1 MMDTDTARLSAG
13 DSAGRMGQP
22 LDLIPQV
29 QALKAEGLSN
39 GEIGARFGI
48 SKDAVFRLLKKA
60 PEVVAPEP
68 LVLDVDHIDDLAG
81 LLAERGLKLADW
93 IVVGVVVNKYEGF
106 IKDAEGEAQK
116 VPLRQLKVTLRPR
129 LNVELLQPAEIK
141 PLPKIPS
148 RQPRKSDE
156 SRLFFIYGDDQRPN
170 VDRGFESAKLAWV
183 RKHQPDVIVDLGDGM
198 DFPTVSGHKT
208 NPAMN
213 YSVKECIDDYGT
225 WLFAL
230 RCAAP
235 NAEIV
240 ILADNHVAGRLRDY
254 QLARAAELYG
264 VSPAQIV
271 GMVDDLEPL
280 ISVRRFLRLDEMGIT
295 YVAPPGDTHYAES
308 HYEIIP
314 GELVA
319 LHGYR
324 TGNNLG
330 KKFIDD
336 YGSSVIYGHA
346 HQQDVYVTDQ
356 RRRGVGTRRRLTAIG
371 VGCGGVVSGGGGFAP
386 GADWQNGCL
395 TVTTFPDG
403 GWTWDYVNYE
413 DGVMRWRDESYDGA
427 TT

>member
-1 MMDTDTARLSAG
+1 MAQRDDLLQQAR
-13 DSAGRMGQP
+13 
-22 LDLIPQV
+22 
-29 QALKAEGLSN
+29 ALKAEGLN
-39 GEIGARFGI
+39 NVEIGQRLGI
-48 SKDAVFRLLKKA
+48 SRDAVRRLLAKSEGDDVLGA
-60 PEVVAPEP
+60 PEV
-68 LVLDVDHIDDLAG
+68 LVLDVDHIDDLDS
-81 LLAERGLKLADW
+81 LLAERGLKREDW
-93 IVVGVVVNKYEGF
+93 LVVSVIVNKWEGF
-106 IKDAEGEAQK
+106 AKRKNDDILR
-116 VPLRQLKVTLRPR
+116 VPLRQLKVTLRPK
-129 LNVELLQPAEIK
+129 LNVELLAPAQVKRLAIPKARAK
-141 PLPKIPS
+141 PCRDSKLY
-148 RQPRKSDE
+148 
-156 SRLFFIYGDDQRPN
+156 FIYGDDQRPN
-170 VDRGFESAKLAWV
+170 VDRGFESVKLAWV

-225 WLFAL
+225 WLYAL

-324 TGNNLG
+324 TGSNLG
-330 KKFIDD
+330 KKFLDD
-336 YGSSVIYGHA
+336 YGASVIYGHA
-346 HQQDVYVTDQ
+346 HQQDVYVTDE
-356 RRRGVGTRRRLTAIG
+356 RRRGIGTRRRLTAIG
-371 VGCGGVVSGGGGFAP
+371 VGCGGIVNGGGGFAP
-386 GADWQNGCL
+386 GADWQNGAL

-403 GWTWDYVNYE
+403 GWTWDYMNYE
-413 DGVMRWRDESYDGA
+413 SGVMRWRDESYDGA

>member
-1 MMDTDTARLSAG
+1 MAQRDDLFQQAR
-13 DSAGRMGQP
+13 
-22 LDLIPQV
+22 
-29 QALKAEGLSN
+29 ALKAEGLN
-39 GEIGARFGI
+39 NVEIGQRLGI
-48 SKDAVFRLLKKA
+48 SRDAVRRLLAKDEDDLGA
-60 PEVVAPEP
+60 PEVI
-68 LVLDVDHIDDLAG
+68 VLDVDHIDDIDD
-81 LLAERGLKLADW
+81 LLAERGLKRDEWL
-93 IVVGVVVNKYEGF
+93 VVSVIVNKWEGF
-106 IKDAEGEAQK
+106 AKQK
-116 VPLRQLKVTLRPR
+116 NDDILRVPLRQLKVTLRPK
-129 LNVELLQPAEIK
+129 LNVELLAPAQVK
-141 PLPKIPS
+141 PLPKIA
-148 RQPRKSDE
+148 PRKSVQRD

-170 VDRGFESAKLAWV
+170 VDRGFEAAKLAWV

-225 WLFAL
+225 WLYAL

-324 TGNNLG
+324 TGTNLG
-330 KKFIDD
+330 KKFLDD
-336 YGSSVIYGHA
+336 YGASVIYGHA

-356 RRRGVGTRRRLTAIG
+356 RRRGIGTRRRLTAIG
-371 VGCGGVVSGGGGFAP
+371 VGCGGIVNGGGGFAP
-386 GADWQNGCL
+386 GADWQNGAL

-413 DGVMRWRDESYDGA
+413 DGVMRWRDESYDEA